1 MLLAPGPHSHRGQQ
15 LAGSCGGKILQN
27 CRFHRKYDKLE
38 EYPAQTSGSA
48 SQYPAL
54 CPRTLPVSLRS
65 DTGPALQ
72 EDPPE
77 RSKEAA
83 VLTKLTMYTPF
94 RSQLKKSRINPP
106 VIYTVLPGRLERSK
120 HTAFAT
126 FPSENAAA
134 KALSRLHQLKLLGHT
149 LVVEFAKEQESAQV
163 LSQPSASDKCK
174 SLEEP
179 VKEEEKIEPNC
190 VKIENGIAPNHGL
203 TFPINS
209 CLKYLYPPPSSAI
222 LANIANALASVPKFY
237 VQVLHLMN
245 KMNLPPPFGPIT
257 ARPPMYEEYLPVP
270 VPPPPIPPLPPEE
283 PPLPEEEEGL
293 SSGDESEYES
303 DNDEEKERM
312 TKLMELATL
321 QPKRPINTKKRG
333 VRKKQRIKDM
343 LNVPVCTSH
352 SNSHP
357 TLSPSDVFEQLQ
369 HVGHKKI
376 EFHISTEIPAVLQI
390 NPEKEEKNDLYATT
404 EEINNTGFGR
414 IFPAPSS
421 NDKMETEEEDDEI
434 PSEFISRKDLE
445 KDRLSREEMEKYS
458 VFKNYEPG
466 DPNCRIYVKNL
477 AKQVQEKDLKFIFG
491 RYVDFQ
497 SDVER
502 NMFDIRL
509 MKEGRMKGQAFV
521 GLPNEKA
528 AAKALKEVNGYVL
541 FEKPMVVQFA
551 RSARP
556 KQDANEGK
564 RKK

>member
-1 MLLAPGPHSHRGQQ
+1 MAAPGAEELR
-15 LAGSCGGKILQN
+15 AGG
-27 CRFHRKYDKLE
+27 
-38 EYPAQTSGSA
+38 P
-48 SQYPAL
+48 
-54 CPRTLPVSLRS
+54 
-65 DTGPALQ
+65 GPALGPAVPPHPGVSRRRGRTLLVRHLPAELTAAEK
-72 EDPPE
+72 EDLLQHFG
-77 RSKEAA
+77 A
-83 VLTKLTMYTPF
+83 VSV
-94 RSQLKKSRINPP
+94 R
-106 VIYTVLPGRLERSK
+106 VLSDHGRLK

-149 LVVEFAKEQESAQV
+149 LVVEFAKEQESSQV
-163 LSQPSASDKCK
+163 LSQPSVSDKCK

-179 VKEEEKIEPNC
+179 VKEEEKTEPSC
-190 VKIENGIAPNHGL
+190 IKIENGIAPNHGL

-283 PPLPEEEEGL
+283 PPLPEEEEERL

-357 TLSPSDVFEQLQ
+357 TLSPSDVFEQPQ

-390 NPEKEEKNDLYATT
+390 NSEKEEKTDLYATT

-445 KDRLSREEMEKYS
+445 KNRLSREEMEKYS
-458 VFKNYEPG
+458 VFRNYEPG

-497 SDVER
+497 SEVER

-509 MKEGRMKGQAFV
+509 MKEGRMKGQAFI

-528 AAKALKEVNGYVL
+528 AAKALKEANGYVL